1 MQTLHRLILWLA
13 LAGMILAIHLW
24 IQKARDFDQGC
35 LGLDTHALAWETD
48 GGCREVGSLPASH
61 LFGISNAAWGYLF
74 YFALAALTFARGV
87 AGSAWARRFHV
98 IGEAAVAVA
107 FAYSVRLVY
116 EMVFVAESWCLLC
129 LISAGLVTALAVLH
143 VVLRWRG
150 GWQPADEAARTA
162 EFRVSVA
169 ALFAGAGL
177 LVAVLVFVDRLG
189 TRPLDRGS
197 TGRTFERMMWESLP
211 LYIDEERLHEL
222 RACRFDFSG
231 PVLRPGVFTGPQTEY
246 LGNPRGPEVVVF
258 FDPNCPHCSA
268 YYTEYRRMAARYS
281 DRARFTVV
289 PLLLWRESARQAAAL
304 TLAERTGKYFELW
317 QAMFDHSP
325 GHTRS
330 LTVEQIAALFS
341 SLGLDTRELAARLAV
356 AEKEIARLHRLEQ
369 RAGLTRA
376 PMLFVAG
383 RLVWGGNRSA
393 ECLGTLFDRLDRGV
407 VQPVGSDGR

>member
-1 MQTLHRLILWLA
+1 MR
-13 LAGMILAIHLW
+13 
-24 IQKARDFDQGC
+24 IQ
-35 LGLDTHALAWETD
+35 
-48 GGCREVGSLPASH
+48 S
-61 LFGISNAAWGYLF
+61 Y
-74 YFALAALTFARGV
+74 
-87 AGSAWARRFHV
+87 
-98 IGEAAVAVA
+98 
-107 FAYSVRLVY
+107 
-116 EMVFVAESWCLLC
+116 
-129 LISAGLVTALAVLH
+129 
-143 VVLRWRG
+143 
-150 GWQPADEAARTA
+150 
-162 EFRVSVA
+162 A

-356 AEKEIARLHRLEQ
+356 AEKEIARLHRPHPRADALRRRPPRLGRQPQ
-369 RAGLTRA
+369 RRVSRHVVRSPRPRCGAARRVRRPLTGS
-376 PMLFVAG
+376 G
-383 RLVWGGNRSA
+383 RGGIFYVNTMRGDADLQVSDKSGFA
-393 ECLGTLFDRLDRGV
+393 ADRGCT
-407 VQPVGSDGR
+407 GRARGVNVSSIGAPCRIVRERI